1 MGHFPNGVV
10 DLVSVIWTSQCR
22 WALVAEEGAVRELGQ
37 AWRGSDLWGLFSS
50 WVDSKV
56 SASVSYI
63 PDAVADLVGNI
74 RSSNLGRSHGGGE
87 HIGRALSQNLA
98 LSPETILLVEV
109 SSV

>member
-1 MGHFPNGVV
+1 MV
-10 DLVSVIWTSQCR
+10 DLVSVIGASQCR
-22 WALVAEEGAVRELGQ
+22 RALVAEEGTVRELGQ
-37 AWRGSDLWGLFSS
+37 AWRGCDLWDLFSS

-63 PDAVADLVGNI
+63 PDAVADLVCNV
-74 RSSNLGRSHGGGE
+74 RSSNLGRSHCGGE
-87 HIGRALSQNLA
+87 HIGWTLNQNLA